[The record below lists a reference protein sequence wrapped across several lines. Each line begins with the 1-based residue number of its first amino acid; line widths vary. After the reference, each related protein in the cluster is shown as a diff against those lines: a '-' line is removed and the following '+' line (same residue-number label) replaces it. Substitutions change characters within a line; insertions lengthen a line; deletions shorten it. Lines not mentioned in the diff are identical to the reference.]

1 MPAMPLHDPRFVTE
15 AHMPLFQNQVLRK
28 VHEHDNYGI
37 EVSSSPG
44 SRDNSRA
51 LEIANFAERK
61 ARGASETE

>member
-1 MPAMPLHDPRFVTE
+1 
-15 AHMPLFQNQVLRK
+15 MPLFQNQVLRK